1 MEDQQSQ
8 AILFRKHDNTPIT
21 FFMEPTGGVRQKVK
35 KLVESRGGLLLD
47 SLHMA
52 YRENLI
58 QLVKDY
64 EIALKRDYDVFDYK
78 YVENCVASNKI
89 LPNLIEYRTNQKS
102 IYIMYNPID
111 VMLGN
116 KKWSDIERVPEGS
129 KVDDSGFDIEVFQ
142 QENDNRY
149 KNFKDGK
156 LNYTRAEEMQIL
168 KRLIELR
175 EFRGSGNAIW
185 KRMERSGVCNS
196 NRSWESMRNR
206 FLRYIR
212 PNIRSFELD
221 EKIVKKFLDPT
232 SSDSSDDE
240 MSVSKIRHAASTRS
254 KQLQRQREEPI
265 SEQKQT
271 TSRSSASSKESL
283 ASNKENLVPNS
294 TEAAKIS
301 VGTNSDDLIAIKNV
315 QAPSRIAS
323 SDAEEMLREAGCIA
337 GRGILDIGTSYEIE
351 KLIDETR
358 VSQTLLA
365 ESSQND
371 MLDDPQNLRVDC
383 PDRKKRRKLYSE
395 KDSYLDFEVESTL
408 EVIPSPVQALYHDD
422 DQLSTPV
429 FAEGLRQVEAGST
442 GGESETLPEGG
453 FTSTQNLESPSPSSS
468 SDVAKQ
474 TDVTMNEDEELSH
487 RTVRQLETS
496 GTETRAK
503 ESEKLMEE
511 IFGVERSI
519 SNESNH
525 QQRLECESSEPAQSQ
540 HQLADLPCDSSE
552 IGPRKQTQVLSQPT
566 MENLPVVPHVDTD
579 NDDMFDSSKEI
590 DDNILSNAIY
600 MGVDNDNLPGVSVNN
615 DEKQLEGL
623 LTCESKQTETTEDQP
638 SGEFVVASDEEE
650 AGIASK
656 CSRNASVT
664 QVGMQ
669 EEIPLEI
676 SDKVL
681 EEPIQTIENPNEINP
696 VDSAEIPEERHKAE
710 GVLTEDGMVGEDAE
724 DDSQNEADGSYIRR
738 RIKKPRKCQKQYASK
753 GKTENV
759 NNNREKSQAISVIVK
774 DLPSDVDSS
783 DIELFRMTSVHRG
796 HVIESAD
803 NENVASKTTPRKQAS
818 LHSMYEDMVMKSP
831 NTACCSSINTASGRP
846 RRRSS
851 VNPNIQD
858 VGGRAGTSNTTSYVT
873 QKNRKKSSKTLHIED
888 NEFTSSDESQKSPG
902 PTRTKRK
909 LRIIST
915 KNVIF
920 DGMIRQSE
928 RAFYDNRED
937 RAILAYFLDHGGYSN
952 IGGNRVWMAIEKEEI
967 CPGRSW
973 HSLKSRFRVIL
984 KKLHVYGVSED
995 QLKEAD
1001 NDLNDFEMSVVRN
1014 GKTVIHYTPE
1024 EDKAILNYISET
1036 KRYDETKGNVLWK
1049 MMEANG
1055 VLTNRTWAS
1064 MKERFMKVIL
1074 RKLEMYDLPEE
1085 QVQRFRNPKSTK
1097 EKKERRHIK

>member
-1 MEDQQSQ
+1 
-8 AILFRKHDNTPIT
+8 
-21 FFMEPTGGVRQKVK
+21 
-35 KLVESRGGLLLD
+35 LLD

-52 YRENLI
+52 HRENLI

-78 YVENCVASNKI
+78 YVENCVASKKI

-102 IYIMYNPID
+102 IYVMYNPID

-240 MSVSKIRHAASTRS
+240 MRVSKIRHAASTRS

-271 TSRSSASSKESL
+271 TSRSSVFSKDSL
-283 ASNKENLVPNS
+283 ASNKENVLPNS
-294 TEAAKIS
+294 TEVAKIS
-301 VGTNSDDLIAIKNV
+301 VGTNSDDLIANRTTV
-315 QAPSRIAS
+315 QAPSRIVS
-323 SDAEEMLREAGCIA
+323 SDAEEMLREAGCNA
-337 GRGILDIGTSYEIE
+337 GRVILDIGTSYEIE

-365 ESSQND
+365 DLSQTQND
-371 MLDDPQNLRVDC
+371 MPGDPQNLRVDC
-383 PDRKKRRKLYSE
+383 LDKKKRRKLYSE

-422 DQLSTPV
+422 GQLSTPV
-429 FAEGLRQVEAGST
+429 FAEGLRQVKAGST
-442 GGESETLPEGG
+442 GEEGETLPVGG

-474 TDVTMNEDEELSH
+474 TDVTMSEDEELSH
-487 RTVRQLETS
+487 RTVRQLES
-496 GTETRAK
+496 SETETRTR

-511 IFGVERSI
+511 IFGVEKSI

-525 QQRLECESSEPAQSQ
+525 QQRLECERSEPAQSQ
-540 HQLADLPCDSSE
+540 HQLADLPCESPQIDT
-552 IGPRKQTQVLSQPT
+552 RKQTQVLSQPT

-579 NDDMFDSSKEI
+579 HDDMFDSSKEV
-590 DDNILSNAIY
+590 DNNILSNAIHI
-600 MGVDNDNLPGVSVNN
+600 GVDNDNLPGVSENN

-623 LTCESKQTETTEDQP
+623 LTCDSKQTKTTEDQP
-638 SGEFVVASDEEE
+638 SGEFVIASDEEE

-669 EEIPLEI
+669 EEIPLEM
-676 SDKVL
+676 SDEVL
-681 EEPIQTIENPNEINP
+681 EEPIQTIENSNEINP
-696 VDSAEIPEERHKAE
+696 VDSAGIPEEGRKAE
-710 GVLTEDGMVGEDAE
+710 GVLTEVGMVGEDAE

-738 RIKKPRKCQKQYASK
+738 RNKKPRRCQKQYASK
-753 GKTENV
+753 GKTKNV
-759 NNNREKSQAISVIVK
+759 NNNREKCHAISVIVK

-783 DIELFRMTSVHRG
+783 DIELFRMTSVQRG

-803 NENVASKTTPRKQAS
+803 NENVALKTTPRKQVS

-851 VNPNIQD
+851 VNPNIQG
-858 VGGRAGTSNTTSYVT
+858 VGGEAGTSNTASNVT
-873 QKNRKKSSKTLHIED
+873 KEKRKKSSKTLDTEEND
-888 NEFTSSDESQKSPG
+888 FTSSDESQKSPG

-952 IGGNRVWMAIEKEEI
+952 IGGNRVWMAIEKENI

-973 HSLKSRFRVIL
+973 HSLKSRFKVIL
-984 KKLHVYGVSED
+984 KKLHVYGVSEE

-1001 NDLNDFEMSVVRN
+1001 NDLNDFDMSVVRN
-1014 GKTVIHYTPE
+1014 GKTVLHYTPE

-1036 KRYDETKGNVLWK
+1036 KRYDETKGNVLWR
-1049 MMEANG
+1049 MMEANK
-1055 VLTNRTWAS
+1055 VLTNRSWAS